1 MRLRAQ
7 KARIFTQKKF
17 CPPKCNDAYLCQQK
31 IKTVLLLNGVCG
43 KWSPL
48 TRRTRLEVTP
58 MSDSKSGRL
67 SPELITNC
75 INELAQEVGV
85 MGPEIQGGLQFSK
98 NFLN

>member
-1 MRLRAQ
+1 
-7 KARIFTQKKF
+7 
-17 CPPKCNDAYLCQQK
+17 
-31 IKTVLLLNGVCG
+31 
-43 KWSPL
+43 
-48 TRRTRLEVTP
+48 

>member
-1 MRLRAQ
+1 M
-7 KARIFTQKKF
+7 KAT
-17 CPPKCNDAYLCQQK
+17 PLSND
-31 IKTVLLLNGVCG
+31 
-43 KWSPL
+43 
-48 TRRTRLEVTP
+48 
-58 MSDSKSGRL
+58 KSEAL